1 MFLRKLQSRNPVLIS
16 EAVKLYREN
25 KIQANSYVL
34 DLDAVES
41 NTRIIADEAKK
52 WGLSV
57 YAMTKQI
64 GRNPEVA
71 KRIAKAGISKFV
83 AVDPWEA
90 LILAETGLELGHV
103 GHLVQIPEGM
113 LTEVIRCQ
121 PEVITVFSYEKALSV
136 HRAAEKM
143 GVIQPIL
150 LKVTAQ
156 GDKVYEGQQ
165 GGIEEKDWLTA
176 VSKILE
182 LTHVKI
188 AGVTSFPCFLYQQEH
203 GRIEE
208 MPNMETLRRAKSK
221 IEREFGILLPQMNTP
236 SANTAS
242 SMELVAKAGGT
253 HCEPGHA
260 LLGTTPLH
268 AAVNQPEKP
277 AILYMTEV
285 SHIYQGKAYTF
296 FGGHYRR
303 SHMQEL
309 ALFSVQGEEKGIF
322 QASEMDAESIDYY
335 GSFNASEQVKIG
347 DICIYA
353 FRTQIF
359 TTRSQ
364 VVLLD
369 GLSQGK
375 ARIAGI
381 YDSQGRSLEKQ

>member
-16 EAVKLYREN
+16 ETVRLYREN

-34 DLDAVES
+34 DLDAIE
-41 NTRIIADEAKK
+41 NNAKIIADEAKK
-52 WGLSV
+52 WGLTA
-57 YAMTKQI
+57 YAMTKQM
-64 GRNPEVA
+64 GRNPEVGR
-71 KRIAKAGISKFV
+71 RIAKAGITKFV

-90 LILAETGLELGHV
+90 LVLAEAGLELGHV

-113 LTEVIRCQ
+113 LEEVIGYR
-121 PEVITVFSYEKALSV
+121 PEVITVFSYEKALSI
-136 HRAAEKM
+136 HRVAEKI

-156 GDKVYEGQQ
+156 GDKIYEGQQ
-165 GGIEEKDWLTA
+165 GGVEEKDWLTV

-182 LTHVKI
+182 LSHVKLV
-188 AGVTSFPCFLYQQEH
+188 GLTSFPCFLYKEEH

-208 MPNMETLRRAKSK
+208 MPNMETLRRAKRE
-221 IEREFGILLPQMNTP
+221 IEGKLGILLPHMNAP

-242 SMELVAKAGGT
+242 SMEMVAKAGGT

-268 AAVNQPEKP
+268 AVSDQPEKP
-277 AILYMTEV
+277 AILYVTEV
-285 SHIYQGKAYTF
+285 SHIYQGRAYPF

-309 ALFSVQGEEKGIF
+309 AVFSAQGEEKGIF
-322 QASEMDAESIDYY
+322 QAGEMDVESIDYY
-335 GSFNASEQVKIG
+335 GSFRASEQVKIG

-369 GLSQGK
+369 GLSQGRAK
-375 ARIAGI
+375 IAGI
-381 YDSQGRSLEKQ
+381 YDSQGRSLEKK

>member
-16 EAVKLYREN
+16 ETVRLYREN

-34 DLDAVES
+34 DLDAIE
-41 NTRIIADEAKK
+41 NNAKIIADEAKK
-52 WGLSV
+52 WGLTA
-57 YAMTKQI
+57 YAMTKQM
-64 GRNPEVA
+64 GRNPEVGR
-71 KRIAKAGISKFV
+71 RIAKAGITKFV

-90 LILAETGLELGHV
+90 LVLAEAGLELGHV

-113 LTEVIRCQ
+113 LEEVLGYR
-121 PEVITVFSYEKALSV
+121 PEVITVFSYEKALSI
-136 HRAAEKM
+136 HRVAEKI

-156 GDKVYEGQQ
+156 GDKIYEGQQ
-165 GGIEEKDWLTA
+165 GGIEEKDWLTV

-182 LTHVKI
+182 LSHVKLV
-188 AGVTSFPCFLYQQEH
+188 GLTSFPCFLYKEEH

-208 MPNMETLRRAKSK
+208 MPNMETLRRAKRE
-221 IEREFGILLPQMNTP
+221 IEGKLGILLPHMNAP

-242 SMELVAKAGGT
+242 SMEMVAKAGGT

-268 AAVNQPEKP
+268 AVSDQPEKP
-277 AILYMTEV
+277 AILYVTEV
-285 SHIYQGKAYTF
+285 SHIYQGRAYSF

-309 ALFSVQGEEKGIF
+309 AVFSAQGEEKGIF
-322 QASEMDAESIDYY
+322 QAGEMDVESIDYY
-335 GSFNASEQVKIG
+335 GSFRASEQVKIG

-369 GLSQGK
+369 GLSQGRAK
-375 ARIAGI
+375 IAGI
-381 YDSQGRSLEKQ
+381 YDSQGRSLEKK

>member
-16 EAVKLYREN
+16 ETVRLYREN

-34 DLDAVES
+34 DLDAIE
-41 NTRIIADEAKK
+41 NNAKIIADEAKK
-52 WGLSV
+52 WGLTA
-57 YAMTKQI
+57 YAMTKQM
-64 GRNPEVA
+64 GRNPEVGR
-71 KRIAKAGISKFV
+71 RIVKAGITKFV

-90 LILAETGLELGHV
+90 LVLAEAGLELGHV

-113 LTEVIRCQ
+113 LEEVIGYR
-121 PEVITVFSYEKALSV
+121 PEVITVFSYEKALSI
-136 HRAAEKM
+136 HRVAEKI

-156 GDKVYEGQQ
+156 GDKIYEGQQ
-165 GGIEEKDWLTA
+165 GGVEEKDWLTV

-182 LTHVKI
+182 LSHVKLV
-188 AGVTSFPCFLYQQEH
+188 GLTSFPCFLYQQEH

-208 MPNMETLRRAKSK
+208 MPNMETLRRAKRE
-221 IEREFGILLPQMNTP
+221 IEGKLGILLPHMNAP

-242 SMELVAKAGGT
+242 SMEMVAKAGGT

-268 AAVNQPEKP
+268 AVSDQPEKP
-277 AILYMTEV
+277 AILYVTEV
-285 SHIYQGKAYTF
+285 SHIYQGKAYTL

-303 SHMQEL
+303 SHMQEV
-309 ALFSVQGEEKGIF
+309 AVFSAQGEEKGIF
-322 QASEMDAESIDYY
+322 QAGEMDVESIDYY
-335 GSFNASEQVKIG
+335 GSFRASEQVKIG

-369 GLSQGK
+369 GLSQGEAK
-375 ARIAGI
+375 IAGV
-381 YDSQGRSLEKQ
+381 YDSQGRSLEKK